1 MSQTLPQPAPAT
13 HPGGPAPAQR
23 VRSIPPTARL
33 TFPRVLASEWGKFWS
48 LRSSYWVCAITLL
61 IGIGFGFIMMF
72 AAKAAADQGQG
83 EAIAAGDGAMPL
95 LLTMP
100 LIFGSMVVGTLGAL
114 TVTNEYSSGQIRSSL
129 TTVPSR
135 TPFFFAKVLTILVV
149 SVILSLIVYGGINLL
164 AHAVLGQGYVLS
176 PTHTDN
182 LRALLTTI
190 GALTAIALMG
200 AGFGFTFRNTAMA
213 ITSVFIALFVA
224 WVVLQLAGGFL
235 SQLWEP
241 LGELID
247 YLPTSAAV
255 TLLNPEAEGNAPVLS
270 NVLTLAAWAL
280 VPLGAGLAT
289 LKSKDA

>member
-1 MSQTLPQPAPAT
+1 MSQSLPQPVPAA
-13 HPGGPAPAQR
+13 HPGGGSAQR
-23 VRSIPPTARL
+23 SRSISPNARL

-61 IGIGFGFIMMF
+61 IGIGFGFMMMF
-72 AAKAAADQGQG
+72 ALQASADEGQPQ
-83 EAIAAGDGAMPL
+83 ALVAGHGAMPL

-114 TVTNEYSSGQIRSSL
+114 SITNEYSSGQIRSSL

-135 TPFFFAKVLTILVV
+135 TPFFLAKVLTILVV
-149 SVILSLIVYGGINLL
+149 SVVLSVIIYGVINLL
-164 AHAVLGQGYVLS
+164 AHLVLSDGYLLS

-182 LRALLTTI
+182 LHALLTTI

-213 ITSVFIALFVA
+213 ITSVFVALFVA
-224 WVVLQLAGGFL
+224 WVVLQLAGSYL

-241 LGELID
+241 LGKLID

-255 TLLNPEAEGNAPVLS
+255 ALLDPEAADNAPVLRQ
-270 NVLTLAAWAL
+270 VLTLAAWAL
-280 VPLGAGLAT
+280 LPLGVGLAT

>member
-1 MSQTLPQPAPAT
+1 MSHSLPQPVPAA
-13 HPGGPAPAQR
+13 HPVGGSVQR
-23 VRSIPPTARL
+23 SRNISPNARL

-61 IGIGFGFIMMF
+61 IGIGFGLIMMF
-72 AAKAAADQGQG
+72 ALQAAADEGRPQ
-83 EAIAAGDGAMPL
+83 AVAAGEGAMPL

-114 TVTNEYSSGQIRSSL
+114 TVSNEYSSGQIRSSL

-149 SVILSLIVYGGINLL
+149 SVFLSVIIYSAINLL
-164 AHAVLGQGYVLS
+164 AHLVLSDSHILS
-176 PTHTDN
+176 PTHADN
-182 LRALLTTI
+182 LRTLLTTI

-213 ITSVFIALFVA
+213 ITSVFVALFVA

-241 LGELID
+241 LGKLID

-255 TLLNPEAEGNAPVLS
+255 ALLNPEAASDASVLR
-270 NVLTLAAWAL
+270 NVLTLAAWSL
-280 VPLGAGLAT
+280 LPLGVGLAT